1 MVSIL
6 HCCGKH
12 LAVHLSMAPFKVLIH
27 LKYVLR
33 HGLLMLLVVFWNYFF
48 RLTVVHYFSI
58 LTSYITLLSFL
69 IYSFY
74 ILLCIQALFI
84 SYDDNKVNIPILFA
98 FTSRKSKTKFV
109 KKINNPPPPLLFLKR
124 CSLITVKVCANRLS

>member
-6 HCCGKH
+6 HCCSKH

-98 FTSRKSKTKFV
+98 FTSRKIKTKFV
-109 KKINNPPPPLLFLKR
+109 KKINTPPFLFLKR
-124 CSLITVKVCANRLS
+124 CSLITVKVCANRLP